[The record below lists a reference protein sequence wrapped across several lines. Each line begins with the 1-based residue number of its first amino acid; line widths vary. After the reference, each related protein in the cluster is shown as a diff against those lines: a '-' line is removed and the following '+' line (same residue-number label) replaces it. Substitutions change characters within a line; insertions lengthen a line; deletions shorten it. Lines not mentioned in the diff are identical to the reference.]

1 MNFCFLLLYLIRNAP
16 AGLNG
21 RSNMYSQSSRLK
33 LPKILSKLNNVN
45 MTTAMDVQAFHFEGS
60 KRLDGGNLM
69 YF

>member
-45 MTTAMDVQAFHFEGS
+45 MTTARNAKAF
-60 KRLDGGNLM
+60 
-69 YF
+69 YFKGRNMRGVKGLR